1 MIRSIESIGVFCGS
15 SAGHDP
21 VYSRVA
27 TQLGGLLAQRGI
39 ALVYGGAHVGL
50 MGSIAEAALASGGKV
65 VGVIPQS
72 LMQRELAH
80 QGLTELRVVST
91 MAERKELIIDMS
103 DAFIALPGS
112 IGTLDELF
120 EVWTTAQLGLH
131 AKPCAL
137 LNTLGY
143 FDQLLAFLDNVV
155 DQGFMRHS
163 HRNLLHVNDN
173 PQALLAELLDSS
185 GA

>member
-1 MIRSIESIGVFCGS
+1 MIRSIASIGVFCGS

-21 VYSRVA
+21 VYSKVA